1 MSFEDQIQS
10 KKILVADGAW
20 GTEMLRRGL
29 PASACPELWN
39 LQKPEI
45 IREIAASYQ
54 DAGADIVL
62 TNTFGGNLIKLEK
75 SGNQSKAKQLNQRG
89 VELSREGAT
98 DSLVFASIGPTGE
111 FLEPLGT
118 LSSAQAIDLFTRQ
131 AESCLIGGVD
141 GFVLETFIALDEALC
156 GLKAIRSLSSL
167 PVIVSLTFAK
177 GPAGFATVMGITPE
191 KAVSVLS
198 EAGATAA
205 GANCGSGIE
214 DFVGI
219 CREMREKSDIPLW
232 IKPNAGLP
240 ALVGG
245 ETVYNDSPEKMA
257 GWVASLID
265 VGATIIGGCCGT
277 TPAHI
282 RAIAKVI
289 HTVRGVQ

>member
-1 MSFEDQIQS
+1 MSFEDRLKS

-39 LQKPEI
+39 LQKPEV

-75 SGNQSKAKQLNQRG
+75 SENQDKADLINQRG
-89 VELSREGAT
+89 VELSQEGAPE
-98 DSLVFASIGPTGE
+98 SLIFASMGPTGE
-111 FLEPLGT
+111 FLEPLGM
-118 LSSAQAIDLFTRQ
+118 LSSVQAIDVFTRQ

-141 GFVLETFIALDEALC
+141 GFLLETFIAIDEALC

-198 EAGATAA
+198 EEGATAV

-214 DFVGI
+214 DFAGI

-232 IKPNAGLP
+232 IKPNAGIP
-240 ALVGG
+240 ALVGD
-245 ETVYNDSPEKMA
+245 ETVYTDSPEKMA
-257 GWVASLID
+257 GWVDKLLDA
-265 VGATIIGGCCGT
+265 GATIIGGCCGT
-277 TPAHI
+277 TPGHI

-289 HTVRGVQ
+289 HTARERQ